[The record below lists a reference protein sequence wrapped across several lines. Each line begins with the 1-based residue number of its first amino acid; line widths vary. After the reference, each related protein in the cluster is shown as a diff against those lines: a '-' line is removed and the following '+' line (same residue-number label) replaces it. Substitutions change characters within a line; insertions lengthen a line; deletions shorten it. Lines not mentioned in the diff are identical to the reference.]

1 METSDSSLTPTSLGR
16 EDNVETVLWRVRTL
30 YIVKL
35 KTKIENS
42 STFESDPD
50 FVKTLIQNC
59 IDERVSRN
67 EREVTLE
74 KQKIELAKLQLAKL
88 EKEIELQRA
97 KNKALSLNPAA
108 KVEEKQFE
116 TLNKETATHIG
127 IREAEDW
134 FRPIDLAKECDIYIS
149 SKNGSHKEIPITY
162 GYTQDPFK
170 KRSQNFK
177 PKIKENYPQYL
188 ERENKNCFICGDSSH
203 YARDCEKR
211 FKPKESNDHI
221 HNRINVNTLKIES
234 EKQNSDEFEQFQ
246 YVNIFVENQPVT
258 ALIDSGCQI
267 PVLNSSLIRVQTPSE
282 EIITLSSCFGEQR
295 MVEVK
300 PINISL
306 DQHSPGLS
314 VRTAISPT
322 LTEEFII
329 HPSVYAEIKKLGHAK
344 NDVLLSES
352 GSSLS
357 ADSDV
362 VSYSNVSVSN
372 VIENSSYDLPHVKN
386 FNTRNDLSS
395 LIKDYKCNKIK
406 STKLKLSI
414 IREKCSDIV
423 LCKKVNGAMKT
434 SSVNFNAPS
443 PMESKHSRFA
453 LLRKIFEPWQWKRRK
468 KRNRFE
474 QTSRTLREE
483 NIDAFSSGLDEK
495 GKKEDVPLR
504 TAYSQAGRLWQPKP
518 SSLRA
523 QAQLSETK
531 TETVETFELVKVE
544 PKTFKNSRENER
556 GARAGMNTL
565 DILLKCVKWKGHI
578 DKSRILGDSLLKAD
592 VYALDECVRYE
603 IESSE
608 HHVFVLVPLP
618 IGQWKDECYV
628 AC

>member
-1 METSDSSLTPTSLGR
+1 MYKNALK
-16 EDNVETVLWRVRTL
+16 EDFIRVVEKLDGIVESTDT
-30 YIVKL
+30 IVKL

-67 EREVTLE
+67 KREVTSG
-74 KQKIELAKLQLAKL
+74 KQKIELAKLQLAQL
-88 EKEIELQRA
+88 EKEVELQRV

-108 KVEEKQFE
+108 KFEEKQFK

-149 SKNGSHKEIPITY
+149 SRSGSHKEIPITY

-170 KRSQNFK
+170 NKSQNFK
-177 PKIKENYPQYL
+177 TKIKENYPQYH

-203 YARDCEKR
+203 CARDCEKR

-234 EKQNSDEFEQFQ
+234 EKQNSDECSNLK

-267 PVLNSSLIRVQTPSE
+267 PILNSSLIRVQTPSE

-306 DQHSPGLS
+306 NQHSTSLS

-329 HPSVYAEIKKLGHAK
+329 HPSVYSEIEKLGHAK
-344 NDVLLSES
+344 SDVLLSENE
-352 GSSLS
+352 SSLGAHAYAYS
-357 ADSDV
+357 CG
-362 VSYSNVSVSN
+362 VSFPNVSVSN
-372 VIENSSYDLPHVKN
+372 VIENSSYDLPYVKN

-406 STKLKLSI
+406 STKLKMNIKLKNDIPVCQRARRLSCSEKLQVNNQIDDWLRQGI
-414 IREKCSDIV
+414 IKESVFDYCSDIV
-423 LCKKVNGAMKT
+423 LCKKANGAMKT
-434 SSVNFNAPS
+434 SSVEFISRSPTPS
-443 PMESKHSRFA
+443 PME
-453 LLRKIFEPWQWKRRK
+453 RKYRR
-468 KRNRFE
+468 
-474 QTSRTLREE
+474 
-483 NIDAFSSGLDEK
+483 FSSGLHGNTAADSVRS
-495 GKKEDVPLR
+495 GWPLWHAAKSNAVFAR
-504 TAYSQAGRLWQPKP
+504 RRIEMKLKP
-518 SSLRA
+518 
-523 QAQLSETK
+523 
-531 TETVETFELVKVE
+531 ELVKV
-544 PKTFKNSRENER
+544 KQKKKLLREAAKENAR
-556 GARAGMNTL
+556 GARAGVT
-565 DILLKCVKWKGHI
+565 
-578 DKSRILGDSLLKAD
+578 
-592 VYALDECVRYE
+592 
-603 IESSE
+603 
-608 HHVFVLVPLP
+608 F
-618 IGQWKDECYV
+618 
-628 AC
+628 

>member
-1 METSDSSLTPTSLGR
+1 MYKNALK
-16 EDNVETVLWRVRTL
+16 EDLIRVVEDLDGTVESTDT
-30 YIVKL
+30 IAKL

-74 KQKIELAKLQLAKL
+74 KQKIELAELQLAQL
-88 EKEIELQRA
+88 EKEIELQTA

-108 KVEEKQFE
+108 KVEDKQFETNIENMIKKINDEYKSEILINLLGERAYNVLLYIKEEELNDYEKLKSIVLREFQLTPRECLNSFKNAVKSSGETYIQFAARLTANFQYYCSLRKVNSFESLCDLIICDKLFE

-134 FRPIDLAKECDIYIS
+134 FRPIDLVKECDIYIS
-149 SKNGSHKEIPITY
+149 SRSGSHKEIPITY

-170 KRSQNFK
+170 NRSQNFK
-177 PKIKENYPQYL
+177 PKIKENNPQYL

-203 YARDCEKR
+203 YTRDCEKR
-211 FKPKESNDHI
+211 FKPKESNSHI
-221 HNRINVNTLKIES
+221 HNRINVNTLKVES
-234 EKQNSDEFEQFQ
+234 EKQNDEFAHLQ

-344 NDVLLSES
+344 SDVSLSES
-352 GSSLS
+352 ESSLS
-357 ADSDV
+357 ANLGAYAYPSAV
-362 VSYSNVSVSN
+362 
-372 VIENSSYDLPHVKN
+372 
-386 FNTRNDLSS
+386 FFF
-395 LIKDYKCNKIK
+395 KCFFFKCDR
-406 STKLKLSI
+406 KL
-414 IREKCSDIV
+414 
-423 LCKKVNGAMKT
+423 
-434 SSVNFNAPS
+434 
-443 PMESKHSRFA
+443 
-453 LLRKIFEPWQWKRRK
+453 
-468 KRNRFE
+468 
-474 QTSRTLREE
+474 
-483 NIDAFSSGLDEK
+483 
-495 GKKEDVPLR
+495 
-504 TAYSQAGRLWQPKP
+504 
-518 SSLRA
+518 
-523 QAQLSETK
+523 
-531 TETVETFELVKVE
+531 
-544 PKTFKNSRENER
+544 
-556 GARAGMNTL
+556 
-565 DILLKCVKWKGHI
+565 
-578 DKSRILGDSLLKAD
+578 
-592 VYALDECVRYE
+592 
-603 IESSE
+603 
-608 HHVFVLVPLP
+608 
-618 IGQWKDECYV
+618 
-628 AC
+628 

>member
-1 METSDSSLTPTSLGR
+1 MYKNALK
-16 EDNVETVLWRVRTL
+16 EDLIRVVEDLDGTVESTDT
-30 YIVKL
+30 IAKL

-74 KQKIELAKLQLAKL
+74 KQKIELAKLQLTKL
-88 EKEIELQRA
+88 EKEVELQTA
-97 KNKALSLNPAA
+97 KNEALSLNPAA
-108 KVEEKQFE
+108 KVEDKQKVNSFESLCDLIISDKLFE
-116 TLNKETATHIG
+116 TLNKETATHIC

-149 SKNGSHKEIPITY
+149 SRSGSHKEIPITY

-170 KRSQNFK
+170 NRSQNFK

-234 EKQNSDEFEQFQ
+234 EKQNSDEFENLQ

-300 PINISL
+300 PINLSL
-306 DQHSPGLS
+306 NQHSLGLS

-322 LTEEFII
+322 LTEEIII
-329 HPSVYAEIKKLGHAK
+329 HPSVYSEIKKLGHAK
-344 NDVLLSES
+344 SDVLLSES
-352 GSSLS
+352 GSSLG
-357 ADSDV
+357 V
-362 VSYSNVSVSN
+362 HFNPNVSVSN

-434 SSVNFNAPS
+434 SSVQFISRSPTPS
-443 PMESKHSRFA
+443 PMERNY
-453 LLRKIFEPWQWKRRK
+453 RR
-468 KRNRFE
+468 
-474 QTSRTLREE
+474 
-483 NIDAFSSGLDEK
+483 FSSGLDEK

-504 TAYSQAGRLWQPKP
+504 TAYSQNGRCGMQPKAKH
-518 SSLRA
+518 SLRA
-523 QAQLSETK
+523 QAQLSETQ
-531 TETVETFELVKVE
+531 TETLETFELVKVE
-544 PKTFKNSRENER
+544 
-556 GARAGMNTL
+556 
-565 DILLKCVKWKGHI
+565 LK
-578 DKSRILGDSLLKAD
+578 L
-592 VYALDECVRYE
+592 
-603 IESSE
+603 
-608 HHVFVLVPLP
+608 
-618 IGQWKDECYV
+618 
-628 AC
+628 

>member
-1 METSDSSLTPTSLGR
+1 MYKNALK
-16 EDNVETVLWRVRTL
+16 EDLIRVVEELDGTVESTDT
-30 YIVKL
+30 IVKL

-59 IDERVSRN
+59 IDERVSQN
-67 EREVTLE
+67 EREVTSE
-74 KQKIELAKLQLAKL
+74 QKIELAKLQLAKL
-88 EKEIELQRA
+88 EKEIELQLA

-108 KVEEKQFE
+108 KVEEKQFETNIENMIKSETYIQFAARLTANFQYYCSLRKVNSFESLCDLIISDKLFE

-149 SKNGSHKEIPITY
+149 SRSGSHKEIPITY

-170 KRSQNFK
+170 NRSQNFK

-203 YARDCEKR
+203 CARDCEKR

-221 HNRINVNTLKIES
+221 HNRINVNTLKVES
-234 EKQNSDEFEQFQ
+234 EKQNSDECANLQ

-258 ALIDSGCQI
+258 ALIDSGCHL

-306 DQHSPGLS
+306 NQHSPSLS

-329 HPSVYAEIKKLGHAK
+329 HPSIYSEIEKLGHAK
-344 NDVLLSES
+344 SDVLLSES

-357 ADSDV
+357 ADLSV
-362 VSYSNVSVSN
+362 QFNSSVPFPNVSVSN
-372 VIENSSYDLPHVKN
+372 VIENSSYDLSHVKN
-386 FNTRNDLSS
+386 FNTRNDSSS

-406 STKLKLSI
+406 ITKLKLSI
-414 IREKCSDIV
+414 VREKCSDIV
-423 LCKKVNGAMKT
+423 LCKKANGAMKT
-434 SSVNFNAPS
+434 SSVEFISRS
-443 PMESKHSRFA
+443 PNPLPMKSEHRRFV
-453 LLRKIFEPWQWKRRK
+453 LLRRIFQPWQWKRRK

-474 QTSRTLREE
+474 QTSRTLQRKISMRSTKDQLIKKDVLMPVKQCFPVEPSGCRR
-483 NIDAFSSGLDEK
+483 DAF
-495 GKKEDVPLR
+495 
-504 TAYSQAGRLWQPKP
+504 T
-518 SSLRA
+518 
-523 QAQLSETK
+523 
-531 TETVETFELVKVE
+531 
-544 PKTFKNSRENER
+544 
-556 GARAGMNTL
+556 
-565 DILLKCVKWKGHI
+565 
-578 DKSRILGDSLLKAD
+578 
-592 VYALDECVRYE
+592 
-603 IESSE
+603 
-608 HHVFVLVPLP
+608 
-618 IGQWKDECYV
+618 
-628 AC
+628 

>member
-1 METSDSSLTPTSLGR
+1 MYKNALK
-16 EDNVETVLWRVRTL
+16 EDLIRVVQELDGIVESTDT
-30 YIVKL
+30 IVKL

-59 IDERVSRN
+59 IDERVSQN
-67 EREVTLE
+67 EREVTSE
-74 KQKIELAKLQLAKL
+74 QKIELAKLQLAKL
-88 EKEIELQRA
+88 EKEIELQLA

-108 KVEEKQFE
+108 KVEEKQFETNIENMIKSETYIQFAARLTANFQYYCSLRKVNSFESLCDLIISDKLYE

-149 SKNGSHKEIPITY
+149 SRSGSHKEIPITY

-170 KRSQNFK
+170 NKSQNFK

-203 YARDCEKR
+203 CARDCEKR

-221 HNRINVNTLKIES
+221 HNRINVNTLKVES
-234 EKQNSDEFEQFQ
+234 EKQNSEECANLQ

-267 PVLNSSLIRVQTPSE
+267 PVLNSSLIRVQTPSQ

-306 DQHSPGLS
+306 NQHSPSLS
-314 VRTAISPT
+314 VGTAISPT

-329 HPSVYAEIKKLGHAK
+329 HPSVYSEIEKLGHAK
-344 NDVLLSES
+344 SDVLLSES

-357 ADSDV
+357 ADCG
-362 VSYSNVSVSN
+362 VSFPNVSVSN
-372 VIENSSYDLPHVKN
+372 VIENSSFDLPYVKN
-386 FNTRNDLSS
+386 FNTRNDSSS

-414 IREKCSDIV
+414 VREKCSDIV
-423 LCKKVNGAMKT
+423 LCKKANGAMKT
-434 SSVNFNAPS
+434 SSVEFISQSPTPS
-443 PMESKHSRFA
+443 PMNSNYRRFV

-474 QTSRTLREE
+474 QTSRTLQRKISMRSTKNQLVEKDVLMPVKHNVFLWNLPDVEE
-483 NIDAFSSGLDEK
+483 M
-495 GKKEDVPLR
+495 
-504 TAYSQAGRLWQPKP
+504 P
-518 SSLRA
+518 SHDG
-523 QAQLSETK
+523 
-531 TETVETFELVKVE
+531 ETV
-544 PKTFKNSRENER
+544 
-556 GARAGMNTL
+556 
-565 DILLKCVKWKGHI
+565 
-578 DKSRILGDSLLKAD
+578 
-592 VYALDECVRYE
+592 
-603 IESSE
+603 
-608 HHVFVLVPLP
+608 
-618 IGQWKDECYV
+618 
-628 AC
+628 